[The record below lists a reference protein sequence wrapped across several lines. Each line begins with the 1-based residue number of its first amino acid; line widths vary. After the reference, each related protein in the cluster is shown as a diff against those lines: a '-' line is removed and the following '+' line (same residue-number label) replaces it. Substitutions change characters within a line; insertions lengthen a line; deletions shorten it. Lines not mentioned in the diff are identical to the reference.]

1 MSAAS
6 SMTVALAATPH
17 LDPQAEAINLKL
29 LRSEKSLYE
38 ALRGAELAGYGDQ
51 IRTAITEAIE
61 QVSFVRR
68 QLG

>member
-6 SMTVALAATPH
+6 NMTVAPAATRH
-17 LDPQAEAINLKL
+17 LDPQAEAINLQL
-29 LRSEKSLYE
+29 LRSEKSLYD
-38 ALRGAELAGYGDQ
+38 ALRSAEAASYGDQ
-51 IRTAITEAIE
+51 IRAAITQAIE